1 MMEQVEQ
8 RLGNYRLIQPLGKG
22 AFADVYLGEHLY
34 LNTPVAIKVLR
45 SQLDSLTLAD
55 FLSEARHVSHLV
67 HPHIV
72 RVFDFGLEDQA
83 PFLVEDYAPNGN
95 LRQLHPPGTRAPL
108 PAIVSYVMALAS
120 ALQYTH
126 DQHVIHRDLKP
137 ENVLLGPKHE
147 VLLSDFGLAL
157 LTSAT
162 ASLQIKERF
171 GTLAYMAP
179 ELILGQP
186 CPASDQYALAVM
198 AYEWLSGQRP
208 FGGSA
213 AHLSNQH
220 LYVVPASLCERHP
233 EIPRAVEQVIFKG
246 LSKNPSQRFVD
257 VLSFATAFAEACQAV
272 STIFAISPPHM
283 LPALPAAVPTA
294 ARSSLDGLHG
304 RFRTV
309 PLPLTPLIGRQRELA
324 AARDLLL
331 RPEVRLVTLTGTG
344 GIGKTHLALSL
355 ANAVLE
361 AFAHG
366 GCFVSLA
373 AINAPEL
380 VLPAITHALGL
391 QEWGNG
397 CSVEHLKTFLR
408 NKQLLL
414 LLDTFE
420 QVLPAAP
427 LLADLLSSCPQLKL
441 LVTSRALLHVG
452 GEYAFALPPLE
463 VPDLHYLPERE
474 GLAHVASVALF
485 VQCVQASQPGFQLTD
500 ENARDIAEIC
510 TRLEGV
516 PLAIELA
523 AARSKLLPPQA
534 LLSRLEHPLEV
545 LTGGRLDAPLRQQTL
560 RNTLRW
566 NDDLL
571 SPDEQTLFRRLA
583 VFAGGCS
590 LQAIESISTA
600 LGGMTIPVLDGV
612 TSLID
617 KSLLRQ
623 PAHGEDEPRLDL
635 LEMLREYGLERL
647 AACGERE
654 QTRDAHAAYYL
665 ALAEEAAPVLSDFQ
679 QVAWQKRLE
688 QERENLQAALRW
700 LLERG
705 QIKKALRLVA
715 ALVQFWLPGDQ
726 VSGGRS
732 FLEQAWEVSR
742 ESNVPVSTPLRARAL
757 KGAGYLVCTQ
767 KDPEQAIDLYEE
779 SGQLSRQLQ
788 DKQGMAAAL
797 NYMDIF
803 TLNRDE
809 LAVGSTAPLSS
820 SKYEA
825 LTAREVEVL
834 RLLAM
839 GLSNKQIAERLV
851 LSPHTVSGH
860 TQSIYGKLGLNTRS
874 AATRYALEHH
884 FA

>member
-1 MMEQVEQ
+1 
-8 RLGNYRLIQPLGKG
+8 
-22 AFADVYLGEHLY
+22 
-34 LNTPVAIKVLR
+34 
-45 SQLDSLTLAD
+45 
-55 FLSEARHVSHLV
+55 
-67 HPHIV
+67 
-72 RVFDFGLEDQA
+72 
-83 PFLVEDYAPNGN
+83 
-95 LRQLHPPGTRAPL
+95 
-108 PAIVSYVMALAS
+108 
-120 ALQYTH
+120 
-126 DQHVIHRDLKP
+126 
-137 ENVLLGPKHE
+137 
-147 VLLSDFGLAL
+147 
-157 LTSAT
+157 
-162 ASLQIKERF
+162 
-171 GTLAYMAP
+171 
-179 ELILGQP
+179 
-186 CPASDQYALAVM
+186 
-198 AYEWLSGQRP
+198 
-208 FGGSA
+208 
-213 AHLSNQH
+213 
-220 LYVVPASLCERHP
+220 
-233 EIPRAVEQVIFKG
+233 
-246 LSKNPSQRFVD
+246 
-257 VLSFATAFAEACQAV
+257 
-272 STIFAISPPHM
+272 
-283 LPALPAAVPTA
+283 
-294 ARSSLDGLHG
+294 
-304 RFRTV
+304 
-309 PLPLTPLIGRQRELA
+309 
-324 AARDLLL
+324 
-331 RPEVRLVTLTGTG
+331 
-344 GIGKTHLALSL
+344 
-355 ANAVLE
+355 
-361 AFAHG
+361 
-366 GCFVSLA
+366 
-373 AINAPEL
+373 
-380 VLPAITHALGL
+380 
-391 QEWGNG
+391 
-397 CSVEHLKTFLR
+397 VEHLKTFLH

-427 LLADLLSSCPQLKL
+427 LLADLLSLCPQLKL

-590 LQAIESISTA
+590 LQAIEAISTA

-647 AACGERE
+647 AACGEQE

-732 FLEQAWEVSR
+732 FLEQAWEASR
-742 ESNVPVSTPLRARAL
+742 ESNVPVSAPLRARAL